1 MIFNIIFSVC
11 LLLIMYLRVAGMYKN
26 GQLPQLPEIKPW
38 VDDGFWEIKRSNNAI
53 VDEAYKQ
60 FSGMD

>member
-26 GQLPQLPEIKPW
+26 GQLPQLPETKPW